1 MDVCTHCVWEQFSQ
15 QLKNFILKRVNDRQD
30 AEDILQD
37 VFLKIHLNIHSL
49 KDEERLLPWL
59 YQITRNTVIDH
70 YRIRRPINSP
80 LDEEIIPD
88 WSPEPLAADEIAN
101 GLKDFIAE
109 LPEKYHHALMMTEF
123 HNLSQKE
130 LADQLS
136 ISISGAKS
144 RVQRGRALLK
154 QNLEDCCKFE
164 FDRYGHLIDY
174 TPKND
179 NCCDDCIHPDML
191 NRSG

>member
-49 KDEERLLPWL
+49 RDDERLLSWL
-59 YQITRNTVIDH
+59 YQITRNTIIDH
-70 YRIRRPINSP
+70 YRTQRPTDSP
-80 LDEEIIPD
+80 LNEESIPV
-88 WSPEPLAADEIAN
+88 WSPEPLAVNEIAN
-101 GLKDFIAE
+101 GLKDFITE
-109 LPEKYHHALMMTEF
+109 LPEKYQQALMMTEF
-123 HNLSQKE
+123 NNMSQKE
-130 LADQLS
+130 LANHLS
-136 ISISGAKS
+136 LSVSGAKS

-154 QNLEDCCKFE
+154 QNLEDCCQFE

-174 TPKND
+174 TPRST
-179 NCCDDCIHPDML
+179 NCCENCS
-191 NRSG
+191 RSW